1 MQPSKLFKITT
12 AKSEWAKNISQ
23 QHKSG
28 IKSKIV
34 SVVTNGQS
42 AEGGGQMV
50 RGRGLQEDERRHG
63 GYLAVHMVDM
73 VDCRYFWVSWYLI
86 QKWIYCTSDILLSWR
101 QEAEGAGVS
110 DFLLARPRLGWGTL
124 SQPLEAVLSAQTYF
138 HMMAFWLLT
147 LHYSVSL
154 LTLFYNNVCFGHNF
168 NWLPV

>member
-50 RGRGLQEDERRHG
+50 RGRRLQEDERGHG
-63 GYLAVHMVDM
+63 GYLGVDM
-73 VDCRYFWVSWYLI
+73 VDCRYFWVSWYLM

-110 DFLLARPRLGWGTL
+110 DFLLPMPRLGWGTL
-124 SQPLEAVLSAQTYF
+124 SQPLGQYIVRKHTFTWWLSDFQHWVWVY
-138 HMMAFWLLT
+138 
-147 LHYSVSL
+147 
-154 LTLFYNNVCFGHNF
+154 
-168 NWLPV
+168 WLPV